1 MNYDLMNL
9 LFSAA
14 NLRNISISVN
24 CYCKDCILSENQHF
38 LNSSKQYDHTLDE
51 YQLKK
56 YNGFLSVTEAD
67 I

>member
-24 CYCKDCILSENQHF
+24 CYCNDWISSENLNF
-38 LNSSKQYDHTLDE
+38 LNNSKQYDHTLDE